1 MINVCVYRQP
11 CSVPGSDCSEGSEL
25 CKTGP
30 DISDALIVTEEAAR
44 ARGQAEI
51 DESYTNRKII
61 SGSVYLIPWIQ
72 PGSIINVTDV
82 QKGSYNALLRT
93 MSITISRNSKNK
105 VTATSAIQFEKHY
118 DD

>member
-1 MINVCVYRQP
+1 MINVCVYRSP
-11 CSVPGSDCSEGSEL
+11 CVIPDSDCSGGSEL

-30 DISDALIVTEEAAR
+30 DVSDALIVTEEAAR

-51 DESYTNRKII
+51 DESYTNRKLI

-82 QKGSYNALLRT
+82 QVGSYNALLRA
-93 MSITISRNSKNK
+93 MSVTISRNSKNE
-105 VTATSAIQFEKHY
+105 VTATSSIQFEKHY